1 MTQINVVKQKD
12 MHLFHSYVVIINQK
26 LMIDRND
33 SGITT
38 YNEKED
44 KCAQIGTD

>member
-1 MTQINVVKQKD
+1 
-12 MHLFHSYVVIINQK
+12 MHLFHSSVVIINQK
-26 LMIDRND
+26 LYNDTDRND
-33 SGITT
+33 SGITM